1 MNIRKII
8 SENPYAIFLKT
19 FPTQI
24 NNSWKFA
31 KYNARCH
38 NSKDKNK
45 NLTEI
50 LMLTHALE
58 KAFSLPNPKKQFG
71 IQKAIQLK
79 NRITDYIGRYNWDE
93 SLSTPVSVLSQ
104 YVIYHENNNSLTS
117 EIDSIKTQVQEML
130 DSHSMKQ
137 CVMDLGGTYDLTK
150 EILQE
155 AAKGD
160 FKSLSANRYAIRNFD
175 GSPVNHKLIHEALD
189 IAKKSPSACNRQ
201 AYRVHIYTGEKKN
214 KLLRLQG
221 GANSFYETADS
232 VLLISA
238 DANRYYLNEARL
250 GYVDAS
256 LFAMTLIYAFS
267 YLGIASIPLT
277 LCIKQSV
284 IKRIN
289 KEFDVPENEI
299 PVLMIAIGNYPEH
312 FSVAKSYRNPVE
324 KFATTH

>member
-1 MNIRKII
+1 MNIRKTI

-19 FPTQI
+19 LPAQI
-24 NNSWKFA
+24 NNCWNFA
-31 KYNARCH
+31 KHNARSH

-45 NLTEI
+45 SLTEI

-58 KAFSLPNPKKQFG
+58 KAFSLPNPRKQFG
-71 IQKAIQLK
+71 IQKATQLM
-79 NRITDYIGRYNWDE
+79 NRITDYIVRYNWDE
-93 SLSTPVSVLSQ
+93 SLSTAVSVLSQ
-104 YVIYHENNNSLTS
+104 YVVYHENNNSLTP
-117 EIDSIKTQVQEML
+117 EITVIKVQVQEIL

-137 CVMDLGGTYDLTK
+137 QVIDIGGTYDLTK
-150 EILQE
+150 EALQE

-175 GSPVNHKLIHEALD
+175 GSAVNHKLIHEALD
-189 IAKKSPSACNRQ
+189 IARKSPSACNRQ
-201 AYRVHIYTGEKKN
+201 AYRVHIYNGEKKN
-214 KLLRLQG
+214 KLLKMQG

-256 LFAMTLIYAFS
+256 LFAMSLIYALT

-289 KEFDVPENEI
+289 KEFNVPENET
-299 PVLMIAIGNYPEH
+299 PVLLIAIGNYTEH
-312 FSVAKSYRNPVE
+312 FRVAKSYRNPVE
-324 KFATTH
+324 EFTMIH